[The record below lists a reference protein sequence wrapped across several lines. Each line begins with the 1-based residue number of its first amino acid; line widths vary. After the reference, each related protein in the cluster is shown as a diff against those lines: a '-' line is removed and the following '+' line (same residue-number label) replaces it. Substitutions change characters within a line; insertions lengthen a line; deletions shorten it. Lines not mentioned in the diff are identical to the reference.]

1 MLWNKIN
8 HISLPRQLLYC
19 FLLIL
24 FVSTICFAFS
34 GLLSYRIVAFI
45 LLVLVSLIAVVFDI
59 IPVLFSA
66 IISAFIWDFFFIPPR
81 FAVHVHT
88 TEDTILLLMYFI
100 ISMINGILTFK
111 IRQIEKASRLKEE
124 RANSVKLYNT
134 ILDSLTHELRTPI
147 SVILGA
153 ADNLQQNKH
162 LQEADKMQ
170 LIEVISKSSI
180 RLNQQVENLLN
191 ISRLES
197 GHIQPKKDWC
207 DIPEL
212 VYDTVKHV
220 EENNPGR
227 NIKIH
232 INPGM
237 PLCKTDKGMLEQ
249 ILYNLL
255 NNAAVHTPQHC
266 SIEII
271 ASCHSDLLEFSIED
285 NGQGFGD
292 RNEKE
297 IFNKLSRTNNENK
310 NSSGLGL
317 SIVKGF
323 TEALG
328 GHVELMRSNNTRFI
342 LTFPVQTGSEIMEH
356 E

>member
-1 MLWNKIN
+1 
-8 HISLPRQLLYC
+8 
-19 FLLIL
+19 
-24 FVSTICFAFS
+24 VSAICFAFT

-66 IISAFIWDFFFIPPR
+66 ILSAFIWDFFFIPPR

-111 IRQIEKASRLKEE
+111 IRQIEKTSRLKEE

-134 ILDSLTHELRTPI
+134 ILDSLSHELRTPI
-147 SVILGA
+147 AAIIGA
-153 ADNLQQNKH
+153 ADNLQQNKF
-162 LQEADKMQ
+162 LDDSDKEQ
-170 LIEVISKSSI
+170 LIEVISKSSL

-197 GHIQPKKDWC
+197 GHIQPNNNWC

-212 VYDTVKHV
+212 VYDIVKHV

-227 NIKIH
+227 IINIS
-232 INPGM
+232 INQQM
-237 PLCKTDKGMLEQ
+237 PLCRIDKGMLEQ

-255 NNAAVHTPQHC
+255 NNAAIHTHQQ
-266 SIEII
+266 SKIEIN
-271 ASCHSDLLEFSIED
+271 ASCHSDLLEFIIED
-285 NGQGFGD
+285 NGIGFGD
-292 RNEKE
+292 MDTKE
-297 IFNKLSRTNNENK
+297 IFNKLARAQKENK
-310 NSSGLGL
+310 NNSGLGL

-328 GHVELMRSNNTRFI
+328 GHVELSPSKHSGARFL
-342 LTFPVQTGSEIMEH
+342 LTFPVKTSSEIMDH